1 VHPIHEATRG
11 IESVNPSRVDTYFL
25 LLGRWSEEGYAASEG
40 RPGWLPSRASDEDER
55 ARSVDGL
62 GTRPD
67 LRRRRGRWP
76 TRCGTGT
83 SSGLRNGRGP
93 GVVEVEAAATKRGKG
108 GGGTTETLFF
118 FFNYYYY
125 SLSFLNFFIAT
136 LLCKNIKVFS
146 CTYCTIIRHVVVP
159 PPSILSPNCHLQI
172 FSLYES

>member
-1 VHPIHEATRG
+1 M
-11 IESVNPSRVDTYFL
+11 
-25 LLGRWSEEGYAASEG
+25 
-40 RPGWLPSRASDEDER
+40 PSRASDEDER

-136 LLCKNIKVFS
+136 LLCKNIKGFS
-146 CTYCTIIRHVVVP
+146 CTYCQIHSSVRCWCPCTYKPDEQSPCIKKNIHA
-159 PPSILSPNCHLQI
+159 LSNPYV
-172 FSLYES
+172 SLCIEL